1 MIETIDKKL
10 VSQSKKEM
18 KTFIQAKL
26 EDYNPERLSQKVL
39 KMRIVPSVRNQGAF
53 MLGFLRQR
61 AVHLMMYFQWF
72 T

>member
-1 MIETIDKKL
+1 
-10 VSQSKKEM
+10 M

-26 EDYNPERLSQKVL
+26 EDYNPERVSQKVL
-39 KMRIVPSVRNQGAF
+39 EMRIVPSVRSQGAF

>member
-39 KMRIVPSVRNQGAF
+39 KVRIVPSVRSQGAF